1 MIDAGSV
8 GIVAATATVL
18 FLKGLV
24 IAYVQVSAR
33 FRTRS
38 FSRPEDAR
46 LMGVAP
52 QSEPDLVVRAA
63 GALRNESENAPYF
76 LILGMTYALLG
87 GGPSLLLG
95 ISSLYMTARLFQGY
109 SQVRGLQPQRMIG
122 YLTGALATVWLAAQT
137 VLLIHF

>member
-1 MIDAGSV
+1 MIDARSA
-8 GIVAATATVL
+8 GIVAATAAVL

-24 IAYVQVSAR
+24 VAYVQVSAR

-52 QSEPDLVVRAA
+52 QSEPDLVVRAG
-63 GALRNESENAPYF
+63 GALRNESENSPYF
-76 LILGMTYALLG
+76 LVLGVTYALLG

-95 ISSLYMTARLFQGY
+95 IAALYVTARLFQTY
-109 SQVRGLQPQRMIG
+109 AQVMALQPQRMIG
-122 YLTGALATVWLAAQT
+122 YLTGAAATVWLAAQT
-137 VLLIHF
+137 ALLIEF